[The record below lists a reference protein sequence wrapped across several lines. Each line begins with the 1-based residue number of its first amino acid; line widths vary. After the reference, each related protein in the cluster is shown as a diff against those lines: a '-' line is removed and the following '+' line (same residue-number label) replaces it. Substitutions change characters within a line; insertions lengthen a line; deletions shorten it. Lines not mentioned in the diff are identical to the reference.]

1 MVLDRQG
8 GPNWFKN
15 WCIAPV
21 IVDPASDDVYF
32 TPLFD
37 VMCHFSKF
45 LRPGSTVL
53 SSVCDDSELM
63 AVAAETADGSNVLVC
78 FNPGDTPRTMCIV
91 GLSEDVRIR
100 IDSEAIQTIII
111 SSKNPSNP

>member
-8 GPNWFKN
+8 GPNWFEN

-21 IVDPASDDVYF
+21 IVDPAADEVYF

-45 LRPGSTVL
+45 LRPGASVL
-53 SSVCDDSELM
+53 ASECNDPELM
-63 AVAAETADGSNVLVC
+63 TVAAETADGTHVLVC
-78 FNPGDTPRTMCIV
+78 FNPGDAPRTLCIA